1 MYHIYTKTPCA
12 SYLPAAVTSAFCSA
26 DGSCIHIKCMC
37 AVSEMKKLPP
47 LPPLNTHEAYLDCY
61 L

>member
-47 LPPLNTHEAYLDCY
+47 LITHEAYLDCY